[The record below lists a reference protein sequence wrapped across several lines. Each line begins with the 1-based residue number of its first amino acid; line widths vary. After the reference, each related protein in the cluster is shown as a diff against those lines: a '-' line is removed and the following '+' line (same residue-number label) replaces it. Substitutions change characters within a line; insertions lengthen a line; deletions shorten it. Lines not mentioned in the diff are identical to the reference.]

1 MPTKASTIGE
11 RWIDSAKQLTSSKK
25 YLLID
30 TLGTELTAIKAL
42 TGSIILAEKIKIL
55 SPEQN
60 VATLLPTSAGAM
72 LCNLAV
78 LMRGKTL
85 VNLNYTA
92 SKEALL
98 SSLRQANIKTIY
110 TSSQFLQKL
119 ESRGF
124 DTTWLEH
131 EAKIVILEKL
141 RASTSIV
148 SRLLT
153 FLRCRFSS
161 TKSLK
166 ARYLQQSD
174 PQSAAS
180 ILFSS
185 GSEGQPK
192 GVILTHANFLTNV
205 DQVMH
210 LLNLE
215 DEDVVLANLPL
226 FHAFGLTATLFFPL
240 LEGIPVVCHPD
251 PTDALATAK
260 AIKKYNITLMFG
272 TSTFFRLYIRN
283 AKITADMLAS
293 LRLTIAGAEK
303 LQAEVREEFFNKFDK
318 VILEGYGA
326 TETAPVACVNI
337 PDHFTVEGYPPVKHK
352 PGSVGL
358 PIPATEIC
366 IIDPDTQEQLPAGES
381 GMICIHGPQVMLG
394 YLNDTQKT
402 ASALQTIAGKTW
414 YLSGDKGYLDEDNFL
429 HIEDRYSRF
438 AKIGGEMISLGF
450 VETSIRRVSDDIEL
464 ELVAIS
470 VPHSKKGESIIILS
484 NRELQQQEL
493 RKHLLDAGLGSLA
506 LPSAYFLVDEIPKLG
521 SGKTDFGSAKKL
533 ALRLGEIGDK
543 YGKAK
548 DQ

>member
-1 MPTKASTIGE
+1 MTTKASTIGE
-11 RWIDSAKQLTSSKK
+11 RWIDSTKQLAASKK
-25 YLLID
+25 HLLID

-42 TGSIILAEKIKIL
+42 AGSIILSKKIKIL

-78 LMRGKTL
+78 LMLGKTL

-98 SSLRQANIKTIY
+98 SSLRQADIKTIY

-119 ESRGF
+119 EARGF
-124 DTTWLEH
+124 DTTWLEQ
-131 EAKIVILEKL
+131 EAKLVILEKL
-141 RASTSIV
+141 RASTSTF

-153 FLRCRFSS
+153 FLRCRFS
-161 TKSLK
+161 TKKSLK
-166 ARYLQQSD
+166 ARYLQEADGQSV
-174 PQSAAS
+174 AA

-192 GVILTHANFLTNV
+192 GIILTHSNFLTNV

-210 LLNLE
+210 LLELKA
-215 DEDVVLANLPL
+215 DDVVLANLPL
-226 FHAFGLTATLFFPL
+226 FHAFGLTATLFFPM

-251 PTDALATAK
+251 PTDAVASAM
-260 AIKKYNITLMFG
+260 AIKKFMVTLMFG

-283 AKITADMLAS
+283 VRITNDMLAS
-293 LRLTIAGAEK
+293 LRLIIAGAEK
-303 LQAEVREEFFNKFDK
+303 LQVEVRDEFFNKFNK
-318 VILEGYGA
+318 PILEGYGA
-326 TETAPVACVNI
+326 TETSPVACVNI
-337 PDHFTVEGYPPVKHK
+337 PNDFNVKGYPPIKHK

-366 IIDPDTQEQLPAGES
+366 IIDPETQQQLPAGES

-394 YLNDTQKT
+394 YLNNPQKT
-402 ASALQTIAGKTW
+402 ASALQTIAGKIW

-429 HIEDRYSRF
+429 YIEDRYSRF
-438 AKIGGEMISLGF
+438 AKIGGEMISLSF
-450 VETSIRRVSDDIEL
+450 VEMHIRRITDDIEL

-470 VPHSKKGESIIILS
+470 VPHPKKGESIIVLS
-484 NRELQQQEL
+484 NRELQQQAL
-493 RKHLLDAGLGSLA
+493 RKDLLEAGIGSLA
-506 LPSAYFLVDEIPKLG
+506 LPSAYFLVDDIPKLG

-533 ALRLGEIGDK
+533 ALRLAEIGDR

-548 DQ
+548 DN